1 MRVPLAVTA
10 RIAACG
16 AVAALALVGCAA
28 GQITQT
34 DTQVSAVD
42 GTFGDVGN
50 AIALRDALIP
60 YPHNQQGVYPAGSA
74 VPVLLSIINQASGP
88 EQLIA
93 VSSPEAS
100 QVSLSGTTLIPPGSM
115 VIGTSSALPVTG
127 RPASPLVAGELRI
140 VLTTNRPLYAGLNIP
155 VSFQF
160 RNAGTVT
167 LLLPM
172 ATPSNA
178 ASSAS

>member
-1 MRVPLAVTA
+1 MRVPLTVTA
-10 RIAACG
+10 RIAACS

-34 DTQVSAVD
+34 DSQVSAVD
-42 GTFGDVGN
+42 GAFGSVGN
-50 AIALRDALIP
+50 IIALRDALIP
-60 YPHNQQGVYPAGSA
+60 YPHNQQGVYPVGSA
-74 VPVLLSIINQASGP
+74 IPVVLSIINQASGP

-93 VSSPEAS
+93 VSSPAAS
-100 QVSLSGTTLIPPGSM
+100 QVSMSGTTQIPPGSM
-115 VIGTSSALPVTG
+115 VIATSGVLPVTG
-127 RPASPLVAGELRI
+127 PPASPLVAGELRI
-140 VLTTNRPLYAGLNIP
+140 VLTTSRPLYAWQNTA

-172 ATPSNA
+172 GAPPNA
-178 ASSAS
+178 ASSVA